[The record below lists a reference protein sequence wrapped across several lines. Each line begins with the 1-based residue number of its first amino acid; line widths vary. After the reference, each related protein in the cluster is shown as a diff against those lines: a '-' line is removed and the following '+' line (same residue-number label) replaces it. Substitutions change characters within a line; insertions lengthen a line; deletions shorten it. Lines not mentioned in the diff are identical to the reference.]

1 MRHEISQSVPHPDVC
16 WYRLNGM
23 GAHSAGGLKLLPKIQ
38 KRRGLTGPQ
47 FSEKG
52 CWEKVG

>member
-1 MRHEISQSVPHPDVC
+1 MRHEISQSVPHLDVC